1 MCRRS
6 CGRSCRCQRPPARP
20 PQGSHDSA
28 TDDGSVCAAGYASDR
43 ESGQPQREHSHG
55 QSAWSRHELLSQ
67 GLGPADDA
75 YDASVSE
82 TRSGSNVVPV
92 MLAALALAVAALALW
107 SLSLAA
113 SYLVGW
119 RPLVLG
125 VGLVALVLAGIL
137 FGRRRA
143 SGSAPGLRQ

>member
-1 MCRRS
+1 M
-6 CGRSCRCQRPPARP
+6 
-20 PQGSHDSA
+20 
-28 TDDGSVCAAGYASDR
+28 
-43 ESGQPQREHSHG
+43 
-55 QSAWSRHELLSQ
+55 
-67 GLGPADDA
+67 
-75 YDASVSE
+75 
-82 TRSGSNVVPV
+82 PV

-107 SLSLAA
+107 CLSPAA

-143 SGSAPGLRQ
+143 SR